1 MSNFKR
7 YLNVYEFETVL
18 PGSGETIK
26 FRPITTGQIKKLLIY
41 EGAEEAEIIEK
52 ALDEVMEGCIVTEG
66 FDIRKMFLPD
76 RFFLLLELRK
86 ITKGNLY
93 QFQSMCPSCNSQSLQ
108 TVDLQK
114 LPIKKLNIPKKP
126 VLKAAKNKKGV
137 IELKESETQIIEDW
151 NVIKLNDNIS
161 IRVMPVTRGIQMEA
175 AEIMKTSF
183 AEASMMEK
191 AVNVSTIIYALTI
204 QEVITPD
211 GVEKDVSLEDKIY
224 LLDNITQTE
233 LENLTSWFDKH
244 EFGIDFTFEVTC
256 PQCKLKTTREVP
268 IEDFFS

>member
-18 PGSGETIK
+18 PGSGESVK

-41 EGAEEAEIIEK
+41 EGAEEPEVIEK
-52 ALDEVMEGCIVTEG
+52 ALDEIITGCIVDEN
-66 FDIRKMFLPD
+66 FDIKKMYLPD

-86 ITKGNLY
+86 ATKGNMY
-93 QFQSMCPSCNSQSLQ
+93 QFQSICPSCNSQSLQ

-114 LPIKKLNIPKKP
+114 LPVKKLNIPQKP
-126 VLKAAKNKKGV
+126 SLKVKGKKGV
-137 IELKESETQIIEDW
+137 VEVKESGAVDDW
-151 NVIKLNDNIS
+151 NIVKLNDKIS

-183 AEASMMEK
+183 PEASMMEK

-204 QEVITPD
+204 QEIITPE
-211 GVEKDVSLEDKIY
+211 GVETDVPLEDKIY
-224 LLDNITQTE
+224 LLDNITQGE
-233 LENLTSWFDKH
+233 LENLMSWFDKND
-244 EFGIDFTFEVTC
+244 FGIDFTFDIMC
-256 PQCKLKTTREVP
+256 PQCHLKTKREVP
-268 IEDFFS
+268 MEDFFS